1 MPSRR
6 AKAKKAMAPYRM
18 QPTDAKGKGVAP
30 AESGVKR
37 ERPTEVIDLLDSSDE
52 EEPVGGTMPSGCVGA
67 STSGVKKGPDSW
79 NYPNLLPDSW
89 NKQLME
95 TRETLKESWE
105 AWSAS
110 VVGMRAPYGA
120 ALFAPFCPSTSA
132 SCAAPGN
139 DGEVH
144 LGYLSYQQVTGI
156 RYYQGKETLKP
167 KDEVVLKREPTNN
180 FDQNAIAV
188 HTSKASN
195 PPSHISLFA
204 DAALSV
210 LSFAEGGI
218 QVGHI
223 NRGLAK
229 GEWVPLFPCPHRTM
243 NSP

>member
-67 STSGVKKGPDSW
+67 STSGVEKGLEW
-79 NYPNLLPDSW
+79 GLFH
-89 NKQLME
+89 KQLLE
-95 TRETLKESWE
+95 TREALKESWE
-105 AWSAS
+105 AWRVSM
-110 VVGMRAPYGA
+110 VGMLGA
-120 ALFAPFCPSTSA
+120 SG
-132 SCAAPGN
+132 AAPGN

-195 PPSHISLFA
+195 PPSHISLS
-204 DAALSV
+204 L
-210 LSFAEGGI
+210 
-218 QVGHI
+218 
-223 NRGLAK
+223 R
-229 GEWVPLFPCPHRTM
+229 
-243 NSP
+243 

>member
-67 STSGVKKGPDSW
+67 STSGVKKAS
-79 NYPNLLPDSW
+79 LPDSW
-89 NKQLME
+89 NKQLLE
-95 TRETLKESWE
+95 TREKLKEAWE
-105 AWSAS
+105 GWSYPLAPAGVGAS
-110 VVGMRAPYGA
+110 VVGM
-120 ALFAPFCPSTSA
+120 LAPFCMQAPFGMQALGSG
-132 SCAAPGN
+132 AAPGN

-144 LGYLSYQQVTGI
+144 LGSLSYQQVTGI

-167 KDEVVLKREPTNN
+167 NDKVVLKREPTNN

-210 LSFAEGGI
+210 LSFAESGI

-229 GEWVPLFPCPHRTM
+229 GEWVPLFPCPHCTM

>member
-67 STSGVKKGPDSW
+67 STSGVKKGPDWSRIWPW
-79 NYPNLLPDSW
+79 NQ
-89 NKQLME
+89 QLME

-105 AWSAS
+105 AWRYPNFNIFGAS
-110 VVGMRAPYGA
+110 VVGMQAPYGV
-120 ALFAPFCPSTSA
+120 ALVCG
-132 SCAAPGN
+132 AAPGN

-144 LGYLSYQQVTGI
+144 LGSLSYVQVTGI
-156 RYYQGKETLKP
+156 RYYQGKESLKP

-210 LSFAEGGI
+210 LSFAESGI

-229 GEWVPLFPCPHRTM
+229 GEWVPLFPCPHWTM
-243 NSP
+243 NRP

>member
-67 STSGVKKGPDSW
+67 STSGVKKGPDWSRIW
-79 NYPNLLPDSW
+79 PW
-89 NKQLME
+89 NKQLLE

-110 VVGMRAPYGA
+110 VVGMHAPYGA

-144 LGYLSYQQVTGI
+144 LGSLSYQQVTGI

-167 KDEVVLKREPTNN
+167 NDEVVLKREPTNN

-195 PPSHISLFA
+195 PPSHISLSSLTT
-204 DAALSV
+204 LSLFSPSQRAEFRSATLIGV
-210 LSFAEGGI
+210 LPRVSGS
-218 QVGHI
+218 
-223 NRGLAK
+223 
-229 GEWVPLFPCPHRTM
+229 LF
-243 NSP
+243 SPAPTGR

>member
-79 NYPNLLPDSW
+79 NYPKNYLLPDSW

-95 TRETLKESWE
+95 TRETLKEAWQG
-105 AWSAS
+105 WSAS
-110 VVGMRAPYGA
+110 VVGMTMPIGA
-120 ALFAPFCPSTSA
+120 ALPFGAALRCG
-132 SCAAPGN
+132 AAPGN

-144 LGYLSYQQVTGI
+144 LGYLSHQQVTGI

-210 LSFAEGGI
+210 LSFAEVGI

-229 GEWVPLFPCPHRTM
+229 GEWVPLFPCPHWTM

>member
-79 NYPNLLPDSW
+79 NYPNYLLPDSW

-95 TRETLKESWE
+95 TRETLKEAWE
-105 AWSAS
+105 GWSAS
-110 VVGMRAPYGA
+110 VVGMQAPYGV
-120 ALFAPFCPSTSA
+120 ALVCG
-132 SCAAPGN
+132 AAPGN

-144 LGYLSYQQVTGI
+144 LGSLSYVQVTGI
-156 RYYQGKETLKP
+156 RYYQGKESLKP

-195 PPSHISLFA
+195 PPSHISLSSLTT
-204 DAALSV
+204 LSLFSPSQRAEFRSATLIGV
-210 LSFAEGGI
+210 LPRVSGS
-218 QVGHI
+218 
-223 NRGLAK
+223 
-229 GEWVPLFPCPHRTM
+229 LF
-243 NSP
+243 SPAPTGR